1 MADPDIETKS
11 ENKVLAQ
18 GRAETKPKPVATA
31 KANFDFA
38 DLSALGSPR
47 FVLTVDTEEEF
58 DWNAPFAR
66 TGYGTEHLK
75 SVPRFQALCEEHG
88 VKPSYL
94 VDFPITED
102 PFGVELLGGYA
113 SAGKAEIGV
122 QLHPWVNPP
131 FDEQV
136 SVFNSYACNLPE
148 PLERAKLSHLHAAIV
163 SRFGVTPDA
172 YRAGRYGAGP
182 NTPSILA
189 DLGVAIDSSVR
200 SRFDYSDQG
209 GPDYTH
215 HPVNPYWIERGTLL
229 ELPVT
234 TVFGGAMR
242 AAGNVVFAEWFG
254 SQAARSVLARSNM
267 LERIALTPEG
277 IPIEKAI
284 VGIELALAEGVR
296 IINLSFHSPSL
307 AVGHTPYIRDEAQLK
322 QLYAWFEGV
331 FAHLAASG
339 VRPTTM
345 AEIKAASL
353 FPLRG
358 PDKGLPAQQ

>member
-1 MADPDIETKS
+1 MTAEPDIETKS
-11 ENKVLAQ
+11 ESDVLAK
-18 GRAETKPKPVATA
+18 GAAATGLKSAATA
-31 KANFDFA
+31 RYNFDFA

-47 FVLTVDTEEEF
+47 FILTVDTEEEF

-66 TGYGTEHLK
+66 TGYGTTHLK

-88 VKPSYL
+88 IKPSYL

-113 SAGKAEIGV
+113 NAGTAEIGV

-131 FDEQV
+131 FDEEV
-136 SVFNSYACNLPE
+136 SLHNSYACNLPE
-148 PLERAKLSHLHAAIV
+148 PLERAKLSALHAAITG
-163 SRFGVTPDA
+163 RLGVEPDS

-182 NTPSILA
+182 NTARILA
-189 DLGVAIDSSVR
+189 DLGIAIDSSVR
-200 SRFDYSDQG
+200 ARFNYSDQG

-215 HPVNPYWIERGTLL
+215 HPVNPYWIERGRLL

-242 AAGNVVFAEWFG
+242 SMGNVVFGEWFG
-254 SQAARSVLARSNM
+254 SQVARSALARSNI

-277 IPIEKAI
+277 IPLAKALT
-284 VGIELALAEGVR
+284 GIDLALAEGVPV
-296 IINLSFHSPSL
+296 INLSFHSPSL
-307 AVGHTPYIRDEAQLK
+307 ATGHTPYVRDEAQLDD
-322 QLYAWFEGV
+322 LYRWFEGV

-345 AEIKAASL
+345 AEIKTASL
-353 FPLRG
+353 FPLH
-358 PDKGLPAQQ
+358 A

>member
-1 MADPDIETKS
+1 
-11 ENKVLAQ
+11 VLVQ
-18 GRAETKPKPVATA
+18 RRAEHRSKPAATVRQS
-31 KANFDFA
+31 FDFV
-38 DLSALGSPR
+38 DLTALGSPR

-88 VKPSYL
+88 IKPSYL

-113 SAGKAEIGV
+113 DAGRAEIGV

-131 FDEQV
+131 FDEEV
-136 SVFNSYACNLPE
+136 SVYNSYACNLPE
-148 PLERAKLSHLHAAIV
+148 ALERAKLSHLHEAIV
-163 SRFGVTPDA
+163 RRFGVKPDA

-182 NTPSILA
+182 HTAKILA
-189 DLGVAIDSSVR
+189 DLGIAIDSSVR
-200 SRFDYSDQG
+200 SRFNYADQG

-242 AAGNVVFAEWFG
+242 SAGNVVFGEWFG

-277 IPIEKAI
+277 IPIDKALEG
-284 VGIELALAEGVR
+284 VDLALAEGVR

-307 AVGHTPYIRDEAQLK
+307 AVGHTPYVRDGAQLD
-322 QLYAWFEGV
+322 QLYGWFEGV

-345 AEIKAASL
+345 AEIKAGSL
-353 FPLRG
+353 FPLHR
-358 PDKGLPAQQ
+358 